1 MIIIVN
7 KKRWKQ
13 ILDECQRTR
22 NAANSQKS
30 SVDILQRKV
39 RRLEMLLNEVS
50 KENRAMK
57 IEIKKMKKNK
67 SI

>member
-1 MIIIVN
+1 MIIIIN

-13 ILDECQRTR
+13 ILGECQLTR

-57 IEIKKMKKNK
+57 IEIKK
-67 SI
+67 IR